1 MKPDVKSKT
10 VKVTLAWLLSC
21 IGICV
26 QAQDTEEIEVTGNRL
41 DTSLMSPAHQVTA
54 ITGEDIQ
61 LQLNAGGSLAEIIAR
76 EVPGMGQPSQS
87 FTNYAQSLRGR
98 DILVL
103 IDGVPM
109 NTNRGVNRDLFN
121 VHAEN
126 VEKIEV
132 VRGGNAI
139 YGSGATGGVIF
150 ITTRQATTDHRRE
163 TGFSLSAPTDYE
175 ADGSSYRFRQGF
187 LGTSEGFDYALNL
200 VAESRGGSFDAEGNR
215 IAPEASQ
222 GDMFDAE
229 LWSLNAKLG
238 RNFGADQRLQFTA
251 LYHDADQD
259 TDYASDPS
267 VTSEPLRSV
276 RAQSIE
282 GLEMENQN
290 TVENRVASIDY
301 FNRNI
306 AGSRLH
312 AQVFHRD
319 YLTRFYPFDSRTRSN
334 NRHLAQTELEAT
346 VYGGRLTLT
355 TPLSGNTELLWGSDL
370 QRDESAMPVL
380 TYDGNVY
387 DQSGGLVFE
396 STGRKTYMP
405 AITHDSVAFFAQ
417 LHHRFNERWAFD
429 GGLRHETIEMSF
441 DDFVTLPQTL
451 EADPAITRGGSVDY
465 DASPFNASLV
475 FTPGGHSEW
484 YLAFNQGFELPDV
497 GLQVRNA
504 TADFD
509 IHSSQLEA
517 IETDNLEI
525 GWRGEWDTVRTSLAL
540 YRSSSDLGRVQTENF
555 GLTLSRSEE
564 RISGVEATLD
574 FQVDEPW
581 SGGTTVSWAR
591 GREKANDASDFQ
603 DMNGFRIP
611 PLKITAYGQYQAADQ
626 LHRLQLLY
634 SDSDDFRLDGATG
647 FGRRTVDSYTT
658 LDWLSRWQL
667 DLGSIEL
674 GIENLLNE
682 DYFTVYGQLLRSSSN
697 TSHIPARGR
706 TLRMG
711 YRIEW

>member
-1 MKPDVKSKT
+1 MKSDMKSGSAKAAL
-10 VKVTLAWLLSC
+10 VWILASAGAC
-21 IGICV
+21 A
-26 QAQDTEEIEVTGNRL
+26 QAQDTEEIQVTGSRL
-41 DTSLMSPAHQVTA
+41 DTPVMSPARQVTTIA
-54 ITGEDIQ
+54 REDIQ

-109 NTNRGVNRDLFN
+109 NTNRGVSRDLFN
-121 VHAEN
+121 IHAEN
-126 VEKIEV
+126 VEKVEV

-150 ITTRQATTDHRRE
+150 ITTRQAAAGHEKE
-163 TGFSLSAPTDYE
+163 TGFSLSAPTDYD
-175 ADGSSYRFRQGF
+175 ADGANYRFRQGF
-187 LGTSEGFDYALNL
+187 FGTAESFDYALNL
-200 VAESRGGSFDAEGNR
+200 VSERRGANFDAEGDR
-215 IAPEASQ
+215 IAPEPSQ
-222 GDMFDAE
+222 GDMFDADI
-229 LWSLNAKLG
+229 WSLNAKLG
-238 RNFGADQRLQFTA
+238 RNFGSDQRLQLTG

-267 VTSEPLRSV
+267 VTAEPLHSV
-276 RAQSIE
+276 RAQAIK
-282 GLEMENQN
+282 GLQMENQN
-290 TVENRVASIDY
+290 TAENTVVSLDY

-306 AGSRLH
+306 AGSALH
-312 AQVFHRD
+312 AQIFHRD
-319 YLTRFYPFDSRTRSN
+319 YLTRFYPFDARTRSN

-355 TPLSGNTELLWGSDL
+355 TPFSDGTELMWGMDL

-380 TYDGNVY
+380 TYDGDAY
-387 DQSGGLVFE
+387 DQSGGLVFDY
-396 STGRKTYMP
+396 TGRKTYMP
-405 AITHDSVAFFAQ
+405 PITHDSAAAFAQ
-417 LHHRFNERWAFD
+417 LHHRFDERWAFD
-429 GGLRHETIEMSF
+429 GGLRHEQVEMSF

-451 EADPAITRGGSVDY
+451 EPDPAVTRGGTVDY
-465 DASPFNASLV
+465 DASLFNASLV
-475 FTPGGHSEW
+475 FTPGGNSEW

-504 TADFD
+504 NSDFD

-517 IETDNLEI
+517 IETDNIEI
-525 GWRGEWDTVRTSLAL
+525 GWRGNWDAVQASLAL
-540 YRSSSDLGRVQTENF
+540 YRSTSDLGRVQTENF

-564 RISGVEATLD
+564 KISGVEATLD
-574 FQVDEPW
+574 FQVDDQW
-581 SGGTTVSWAR
+581 SGGVTVSRAK
-591 GREKANDASDFQ
+591 GEEKSSGADGFQ

-611 PLKITAYGQYQAADQ
+611 PLKMTAYSQYRSAGQ

-634 SDSDDFRLDGATG
+634 SASEDFRLDGVAG

-658 LDWLSRWQL
+658 LDWLSRWNL
-667 DLGSIEL
+667 NTGSIEL
-674 GIENLLNE
+674 GLENLLNE
-682 DYFTVYGQLLRSSSN
+682 DYFTVYGQLLRSSTN

-706 TLRMG
+706 TLRLG
-711 YRIEW
+711 YRVDW